1 MKNHAFVL
9 ILRDIFFAQE
19 FLKQK
24 QPWGTYFFDGFLE
37 IPRKKMEEKTFSFLT
52 EIWNETKRS
61 MKKFENWMFKE
72 DEEKNKTSITH
83 SPVFL
88 SRIPVVPYKAMAEV

>member
-61 MKKFENWMFKE
+61 MKKIENWMFKE
-72 DEEKNKTSITH
+72 DEEKKQNKYH
-83 SPVFL
+83 SLTVFL